1 MRMTNLFTKTLR
13 SAPVEAELQ
22 SHKLLIQSGMIQ
34 QVSSGVYTYLPLGLR
49 SIKKIEG
56 IIREEMESAGAQ
68 ELKLSILQPRDL
80 WKTSGRDDIFGPDM
94 IRLIDR
100 RNRDFV
106 LPPTNEELVT
116 ETFRT
121 VSQSYRDL
129 PVILYQIQTKFRDEV
144 RPRGGLIRVR
154 EFDMMDA
161 YSFDT
166 DEEGLGNT
174 YDRMILAYEKIFER
188 CGLETIIAD
197 ADSGPI
203 GGKDSKEFLLL
214 TDSGE
219 DSVIICQSCD
229 YAANNEKATFK
240 KVVALSTLAKDTK
253 EVHTPGIKTIDDL
266 TRHLGIEENRTLKS
280 VLYYT
285 DKGLILAAIRGD
297 LDINESKLKNEL
309 DAKLL
314 RLATEPELRDANL
327 NPGFVSPVN
336 LEEIPI
342 VVDDSLQPNGNYV
355 AGGNKSDYHL
365 LNVNV
370 NRDFRGT
377 INGDIALAKEGYACV
392 QCEGSLL
399 VKRGIEIGHVFKLG
413 TQYSESM
420 DVSFSD
426 PEGELNRVVMGCYG
440 IGIGRIL
447 AGLIEQKSDE
457 HGIVFTRSV
466 APYEVIIVGLNTD
479 NTETVK
485 EADKLYE
492 KIRESGIEVLY
503 DDRPETAGVKFN
515 DTDLLGIPL
524 RLVIGSRNLTHN
536 NVELKLRG
544 SDKAFL
550 IDLENVISEIT
561 TQLQSII

>member
-1 MRMTNLFTKTLR
+1 MFVKTLR

-34 QVSSGVYTYLPLGLR
+34 QVSSGIYNYLPLGLR
-49 SIKKIEG
+49 SIRKIEE
-56 IIREEMESAGAQ
+56 IIREEMDTAGAQ

-80 WKTSGRDDIFGPDM
+80 WTTSGRDNIFGPDM
-94 IRLIDR
+94 IRLVDR

-116 ETFRT
+116 ETFKAI
-121 VSQSYRDL
+121 SQSYRDL

-161 YSFDT
+161 YSFDV
-166 DEEGLGNT
+166 DEEGLGT
-174 YDRMILAYEKIFER
+174 SYDRMILAYEKIFER

-240 KVVALSTLAKDTK
+240 KVITHSIMAEDTK
-253 EVHTPGIKTIDDL
+253 EVHTPGIKTIDAL
-266 TRHLGIEENRTLKS
+266 TRHLGIEENKTLKS

-285 DKGLILAAIRGD
+285 DRGIILAAIRGD
-297 LDINESKLKNEL
+297 LDINEAKLKNEL
-309 DAKLL
+309 NTKLL

-336 LEEIPI
+336 LGEIPI
-342 VVDDSLQPNGNYV
+342 VVDDSIQPNGNYV
-355 AGGNKSDYHL
+355 ASGNKSDYHL
-365 LNVNV
+365 LNVNL

-377 INGDIALAKEGYACV
+377 INSDIALAEEGYPCV
-392 QCEGSLL
+392 KCEGNLL

-420 DVSFSD
+420 DVNFSG

-447 AGLIEQKSDE
+447 AGLIEQRADE

-466 APYEVIIVGLNTD
+466 APYEVIIVGLNTN

-485 EADKLYE
+485 EADRLYGSI
-492 KIRESGIEVLY
+492 KESGIEVLY
-503 DDRPETAGVKFN
+503 DDRLETAGVKFN
-515 DTDLLGIPL
+515 DADLLGIPL
-524 RLVIGSRNLTHN
+524 RLVIGSRNLKN
-536 NVELKLRG
+536 NSVELKLRG
-544 SDKAFL
+544 SDTTYL
-550 IDLENVISEIT
+550 INIDNVISEIT